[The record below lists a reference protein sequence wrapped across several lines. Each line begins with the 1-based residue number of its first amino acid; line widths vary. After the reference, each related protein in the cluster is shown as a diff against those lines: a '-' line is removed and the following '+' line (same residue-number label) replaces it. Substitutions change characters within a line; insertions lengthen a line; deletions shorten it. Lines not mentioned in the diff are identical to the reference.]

1 MITWINQLP
10 VRPIKSNLNTAT
22 YHLANRLSKTIITS
36 ERIGIQ
42 HQECKIFHVDYKTQN
57 VS

>member
-10 VRPIKSNLNTAT
+10 IRPIKSNLNTAA
-22 YHLANRLSKTIITS
+22 YHLANRLSKTIITF

-42 HQECKIFHVDYKTQN
+42 HQKCKAFNVDYKTQN